1 MNQACCGIVTNNAK
15 MDPYLLHQQL
25 IHRKRQLTAL
35 SAGTHQQNISQ
46 SMIEKFEVFVP
57 SLKEQGEMVK
67 VLRNIEQNFDRSRNE
82 KERLKQLKRGLMQ
95 DLLSGEVRT
104 TDCDV
109 DVLPEVKEH
118 G

>member
-1 MNQACCGIVTNNAK
+1 
-15 MDPYLLHQQL
+15 
-25 IHRKRQLTAL
+25 
-35 SAGTHQQNISQ
+35 
-46 SMIEKFEVFVP
+46 MIEKFEVFVP
-57 SLKEQGEMVK
+57 SLEEQSEMVE

>member
-1 MNQACCGIVTNNAK
+1 
-15 MDPYLLHQQL
+15 
-25 IHRKRQLTAL
+25 
-35 SAGTHQQNISQ
+35 
-46 SMIEKFEVFVP
+46 MIEKFEVFVP